1 MDQQMILEA
10 FDLKSKGYYK
20 QAIELL
26 YKVLAEEEN
35 NTEVLSEISTLY
47 FLLNNYERSSYYAE
61 KVLETEEN
69 NIVCLTN
76 LCKINYRTDKLEQ
89 AKELAEKIYSL
100 EKNQENLMLLLEI
113 LNKMGKYEEVTK
125 YENEAETE
133 NTVFEVASAKYH
145 LNNNIKDILDK
156 IFSIRPDFSKA
167 LFLAG
172 NYYYDKKDYDS
183 AKKVFLNLIEQD
195 KTFSDAYN
203 KLGLIYLDNMELDKA
218 EECFLEALKLDNVS
232 GIFNY
237 NLGQTYFLKGWLEEA
252 KKYFTKA
259 IYIEPENDEYR
270 YSLAYLYYRKGDLEK
285 AESELNKNYLPADIL
300 LYKIKAQQGDFAS
313 AKNGLENLLKIYPNN
328 ELLCSSLAN
337 VYFNLDM
344 FRQAKKLLV
353 DLISK
358 NPDMK
363 DAHKL
368 LCEILIKIN
377 DLDDAE
383 KYIKSFAEMYPK
395 YISSYV
401 LMAKLNYAKK
411 DYDEVYEI
419 TQKIIELDSNC
430 ADGYYY
436 NALALFEQRDI
447 DFAIESLKKAISLDV
462 NNADLYVK
470 MGEFYQATGQ
480 LENALAYITEA
491 SEIDDSEKNREL
503 YKNMISLIRNKK

>member
-1 MDQQMILEA
+1 MTQQMILEA

-20 QAIELL
+20 QAIEIL

-61 KVLETEEN
+61 KVLETDEN
-69 NIVCLTN
+69 SIVSLTN
-76 LCKINYRTDKLEQ
+76 LCKINYRTDNFEK
-89 AKELAEKIYSL
+89 AKELAEKIYSK
-100 EKNQENLMLLLEI
+100 EKNQENLILLLEI
-113 LNKMGKYEEVTK
+113 LNKMQKYEEAIK
-125 YENEAETE
+125 YENEAETADA
-133 NTVFEVASAKYH
+133 VFEIASAKYN
-145 LNNNIKDILDK
+145 LNNDIDDILNK
-156 IFSIRPDFSKA
+156 IFKINPDFPKA

-172 NYYYDKKDYDS
+172 NYYYNKKDYEN
-183 AKKVFLNLIEQD
+183 AQKMFMNLITQD
-195 KTFSDAYN
+195 KTFCEAYN

-218 EECFLEALKLDNVS
+218 EECFLEALKLEPVS
-232 GIFNY
+232 GIYNY
-237 NLGQTYFLKGWLEEA
+237 NLGQTYFLKGWLDEA

-259 IYIEPENDEYR
+259 IYIEPENNEYR
-270 YSLAYLYYRKGDLEK
+270 YSLAYMYYRKGDLQK
-285 AESELNKNYLPADIL
+285 AESELVKNYLPADIL
-300 LYKIKAQQGDFAS
+300 LYKIKAQKGDFAS
-313 AKNGLENLLKIYPNN
+313 AKNGLEALLKTYPDN

-344 FRQAKKLLV
+344 FKQAKNLLV
-353 DLISK
+353 DLILK
-358 NPDMK
+358 NTDMK

-368 LCEILIKIN
+368 LCEILIKTN
-377 DLDDAE
+377 DLQDAE
-383 KYIKSFAEMYPK
+383 KYVKSFSEMYPK

-401 LMAKLNYAKK
+401 LRAKLNYAKK
-411 DYDEVYEI
+411 DFDKVYDI
-419 TQKIIELDSNC
+419 AQDIIELDSNC

-480 LENALAYITEA
+480 LDNALAYITEA

-503 YKNMISLIRNKK
+503 YKNMINLIRSKK